1 MGSTE
6 RRWFSLL
13 ILGLTVSYSHS
24 SRQQPSFE
32 LQARFLL
39 KNHFCTMTKFK
50 RLQIGYMA
58 EGICM
63 VTAGSQVRSP
73 LVSTLSRPKV
83 AQEAC
88 GAECESQPH

>member
-50 RLQIGYMA
+50 RLQIDTWRRASVWSLPG
-58 EGICM
+58 
-63 VTAGSQVRSP
+63 
-73 LVSTLSRPKV
+73 PKF
-83 AQEAC
+83 
-88 GAECESQPH
+88 